1 MASVNWMKATTQKA
15 GGLKKHLGQTE
26 RENGNHSNEHID
38 RELSHQNY
46 AIGCDY
52 AEALAQ
58 IEERQYAADMQ
69 AKGVQTIWKYGVA
82 FCGKNMAIT
91 LNE

>member
-1 MASVNWMKATTQKA
+1 MTPKEKNHA
-15 GGLKKHLGQTE
+15 GVILEFKCA
-26 RENGNHSNEHID
+26 D
-38 RELSHQNY
+38 REDML
-46 AIGCDY
+46 AKKA